1 MPMPYKISSF
11 EVITLKLRKVTCIVE
26 GKECQGLIKDDG
38 PSTTGIG
45 HYVCTSSCKI
55 TIDHNQYLVL
65 WELCRIL
72 NNLTVQSMAE
82 SWNGTADQTNRSH
95 NLPFKVMGSCFDK
108 PRQNALEEAFEY
120 LYDYNRNVFCQ
131 ARGRS

>member
-1 MPMPYKISSF
+1 MDFEVLITHVNAMPMPYKIPSF

-55 TIDHNQYLVL
+55 TIDRDQYLQTFQ
-65 WELCRIL
+65 LCDLKMREIL
-72 NNLTVQSMAE
+72 VTVIY
-82 SWNGTADQTNRSH
+82 R
-95 NLPFKVMGSCFDK
+95 
-108 PRQNALEEAFEY
+108 
-120 LYDYNRNVFCQ
+120 
-131 ARGRS
+131 RGG